1 MKNKQILV
9 LDFDGVLHSYTSGWQ
24 GAAII
29 SDPPVAGAIEFCW
42 EASRHFDL
50 WIVSSRCSQDL
61 GIGAIRDFLDK
72 YGFPDTFT
80 ISSEKPP
87 AYLTLDD
94 RAMMFR
100 GYWPSIQELKNFEP
114 WYLEK
119 ESTSKR
125 HEFFK
130 KRLQELGVY
139 DKNSDYAGM
148 LGRCV
153 EELSEVFA
161 KQGHSGFSAVTVMGL
176 FNVLFEEWDSQSFVE
191 EIP

>member
-42 EASRHFDL
+42 EASRHSDL

-94 RAMMFR
+94 RAIAFR
-100 GYWPSIQELKNFEP
+100 GYWPSI
-114 WYLEK
+114 
-119 ESTSKR
+119 
-125 HEFFK
+125 
-130 KRLQELGVY
+130 QELGVY